1 MGMMKNIHNN
11 VKDVTDEA
19 QVKEYLRKIIRG
31 EAFDKTGIVYG
42 MGQPVY
48 SLSDPRALIIKDY
61 VRKLAEE
68 KNEKDEFALYELI
81 ERLAPEVI
89 AEERKIYKGVCMNID
104 FYCGLLYKMLDI
116 PFALFTPLFA
126 LGRVVGWSAHRI
138 EELINSYK
146 IMRPSYP
153 SLVVPKEYIP
163 MDKR

>member
-1 MGMMKNIHNN
+1 
-11 VKDVTDEA
+11 
-19 QVKEYLRKIIRG
+19 
-31 EAFDKTGIVYG
+31 
-42 MGQPVY
+42 
-48 SLSDPRALIIKDY
+48 
-61 VRKLAEE
+61 
-68 KNEKDEFALYELI
+68 
-81 ERLAPEVI
+81 
-89 AEERKIYKGVCMNID
+89 
-104 FYCGLLYKMLDI
+104 MLDI